1 MVVLDASA
9 LLALLDDEPGAALV
23 EEYLAD
29 ATVLSVNLE
38 EVAGKLIQRGMP
50 APDVELAV
58 AALDVTVTPF
68 TAEMAWLSARTR
80 SRLPSGFGIADRCC
94 LAAAAVLGAGV
105 VTADALWRTAARAF
119 GVEVTLIRS

>member
-23 EEYLAD
+23 EEHLGR

-38 EVAGKLIQRGMP
+38 EVAGKLIGRGMP
-50 APDVELAV
+50 PADVELAV
-58 AALDVTVTPF
+58 AALDVTVTAF

-80 SRLPSGFGIADRCC
+80 PHLPSGLGIADRCC
-94 LAAAAVLGAGV
+94 LAGAAVLGAGV
-105 VTADALWRTAARAF
+105 VTADALWARAGPAF
-119 GVEVTLIRS
+119 GVEVTLIRP

>member
-9 LLALLDDEPGAALV
+9 LLALLDDEPGADLV
-23 EEYLAD
+23 EEHLGD

-38 EVAGKLIQRGMP
+38 EVAGTLIGRGMP
-50 APDVELAV
+50 AVDVELAV

-68 TAEMAWLSARTR
+68 TGEMAWLSAQTR
-80 SRLPSGFGIADRCC
+80 ARLPAGLGIADRCC

-105 VTADALWRTAARAF
+105 VTADALWATAAPAF
-119 GVEVTLIRS
+119 GVEVVLIR